1 MEEEIWKPI
10 KDFEGYYEVSNIGRV
25 RSLNYKRTG
34 KGKILKNIEDYKGY
48 LEVGLT
54 KNGKRKQFRIHRL
67 VAEAFI
73 PNPEN
78 KPCIDHINTV
88 KSDNRVENLR
98 WVTYKENSNNEK
110 TLEKF
115 KGENHHFF
123 GKHHTEETKK
133 KISEAQKGENNHM
146 YGKHHTEETK
156 KKMSE
161 ARKGEKHP
169 MYGKTGEKHP
179 KSKSVVQ
186 IDQTTNEVVKV
197 WGSTREAERIG
208 GFCHN
213 AISECCKNKFNRLG
227 NNIYK
232 GFKWMYLEDYEK
244 LNEEN

>member
-1 MEEEIWKPI
+1 MEKEIWKPI

-34 KGKILKNIEDYKGY
+34 KEKILKNTESNDGY
-48 LEVGLT
+48 LIVGLT
-54 KNGKRKQFRIHRL
+54 KNGKRKQFKVHRL

-88 KSDNRVENLR
+88 RSDNRVENLR
-98 WVTYKENSNNEK
+98 WVSYKENSNNEK

-123 GKHHTEETKK
+123 GKHHTEETKQK
-133 KISEAQKGENNHM
+133 MSEAQKGENNHM

-161 ARKGEKHP
+161 AQKGEKGS

-186 IDQTTNEVVKV
+186 IDQTTNEVIKV

-244 LNEEN
+244 LN

>member
-10 KDFEGYYEVSNIGRV
+10 KEFEGYYEVSNIGRV

-34 KGKILKNIEDYKGY
+34 KEKILKNIEDYKGY

-54 KNGKRKQFRIHRL
+54 KNGKRKQFKVHRL

-133 KISEAQKGENNHM
+133 KISESQKGENNHM
-146 YGKHHTEETK
+146 YGKHHTEEAK

-161 ARKGEKHP
+161 SQKGEKGS

-244 LNEEN
+244 LN

>member
-34 KGKILKNIEDYKGY
+34 KEKILKNIEDYKGY

-54 KNGKRKQFRIHRL
+54 KNGKRKQFKIHRL

-146 YGKHHTEETK
+146 YGKT
-156 KKMSE
+156 
-161 ARKGEKHP
+161 
-169 MYGKTGEKHP
+169 GKKHP

>member
-1 MEEEIWKPI
+1 M
-10 KDFEGYYEVSNIGRV
+10 
-25 RSLNYKRTG
+25 NYKRTG

-54 KNGKRKQFRIHRL
+54 KNGKRKQFKIHRL

-88 KSDNRVENLR
+88 KSDNRVGNLR

-161 ARKGEKHP
+161 AQKGEKGS
-169 MYGKTGEKHP
+169 MYGKTGKKHP

-232 GFKWMYLEDYEK
+232 GFKWMFLEDYEK
-244 LNEEN
+244 LN